1 MLWKTTR
8 AVLSVTHGV
17 VIGTHISRARKA
29 NGEILKWDVDRDS
42 KEEARV
48 ARVVVG

>member
-1 MLWKTTR
+1 MGLP
-8 AVLSVTHGV
+8 L
-17 VIGTHISRARKA
+17 SRARKA